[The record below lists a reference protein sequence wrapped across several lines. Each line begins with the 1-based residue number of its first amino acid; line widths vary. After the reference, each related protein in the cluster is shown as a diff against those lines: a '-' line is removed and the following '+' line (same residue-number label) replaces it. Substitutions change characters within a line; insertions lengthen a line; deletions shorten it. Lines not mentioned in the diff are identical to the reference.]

1 MRDRND
7 MGWRDEGWSDR
18 SPQGEGEQQYDRA
31 RSYEQSTQTGGYGQ
45 QGWQGGYSQPGP
57 GQVGQQQDYRQQ
69 QRYGQGAYA
78 SRVGEQQTHGYGQ
91 GSPTQM
97 EPRQEWGARGGEI
110 NRSGVEGGYGK
121 PRTYGG
127 LMDRPGNAFGWGEG
141 QFRGRGPKGYT
152 RSDARIGE
160 DVSDRLTDDSWVD
173 AADVEVHV
181 TSAVVTLEGTVPDRD
196 QKRRA
201 EDIAADVSGVHDV
214 TNHLRV
220 RRNGEGGVLDKI
232 GDALVGNTD
241 RAPTR

>member
-18 SPQGEGEQQYDRA
+18 SSQGEGEQHPDRA

-69 QRYGQGAYA
+69 QRYGQG
-78 SRVGEQQTHGYGQ
+78 
-91 GSPTQM
+91 SPTQM
-97 EPRQEWGARGGEI
+97 EPRQEWGARGGEM
-110 NRSGVEGGYGK
+110 NRAGVEGGYGR

-127 LMDRPGNAFGWGEG
+127 SMDRPGGAFGMGEG
-141 QFRGRGPKGYT
+141 QFRGRGPKGYS

-173 AADVEVHV
+173 ASDIEVHV

-201 EDIAADVSGVHDV
+201 EDIAVDVSGVDDV

-232 GDALVGNTD
+232 GDALVGNPD